1 VADLNTGVKKST
13 IREYFESLCVAVILA
28 AFVRTFVFQT
38 FKIPSGSMEE
48 TLLVGDQLVVD
59 KFGSRPIARGQI
71 LVFKAPAEPE
81 MDLIKRVVG
90 LPGETV
96 QVRDKTVYIDGKPLD
111 EPYARF
117 LFESSIVEQASVAG
131 GDIRRHYG
139 PVTVPAGH
147 YFMMGDNRDNS
158 RDSRFWGFMPREY
171 VRGRAL
177 LVYFSLGDGFAGA
190 RWDRIF
196 HQIR

>member
-1 VADLNTGVKKST
+1 VALKRST
-13 IREYFESLCVAVILA
+13 IREYFESLCVAVVLA

-48 TLLVGDQLVVD
+48 ALLIGDQLIVD

-81 MDLIKRVVG
+81 TDLIKRVIG

-96 QVRDKTVYIDGKPLD
+96 EVRDKTVYVDGKPLD
-111 EPYARF
+111 EPYVRF
-117 LFESSIVEQASVAG
+117 LFESSVLEQASVAG
-131 GDIRRHYG
+131 GDVRRRYG
-139 PVTVPAGH
+139 PAKIPQDH

-158 RDSRFWGFMPREY
+158 RDSRFWGFMPREH

-177 LVYFSLGDGFAGA
+177 FVYFSLGDGLGGA